1 MDGGALIFRGSN
13 LPKER
18 KKERKKE
25 ERGKF
30 EGGGGIRTFVVLLN
44 NDKGLFGIEI
54 RLPYIFLEKIIW
66 NSGVAAVLET
76 LSEERKHVM
85 QEFVVLV
92 VQGVLIEAS

>member
-18 KKERKKE
+18 KKERKK
-25 ERGKF
+25 R
-30 EGGGGIRTFVVLLN
+30 EGSLRGIRTFVVLLN

-92 VQGVLIEAS
+92 VQGVLIKAS